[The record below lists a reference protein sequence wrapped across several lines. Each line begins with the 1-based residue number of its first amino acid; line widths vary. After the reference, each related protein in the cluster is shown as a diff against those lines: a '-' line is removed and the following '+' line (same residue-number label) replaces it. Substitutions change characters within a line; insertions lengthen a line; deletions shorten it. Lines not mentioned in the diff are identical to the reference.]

1 MNRCP
6 LVGVRASTLVE
17 IPMWD
22 LTKQTPDLIRTVGS
36 LLYQTMLNLRLIKLT
51 YKLSKS
57 LFAIDDK
64 SALKL
69 TVKTIILLLKNNGTL
84 FTVKYMKQVKLH
96 ITRYMVGRPLLSNKV
111 GVSLVGGFP
120 LRFLFL
126 RPYVDRRKLSGLK
139 FVLTLLNLSRTLRPK
154 GGEAIP
160 VDLSTVLAPSKG
172 TGYTIPATFIK
183 DFISHYDLHQSK
195 PSYST
200 TDLHISLKSGP
211 SGPSI
216 TTALYSFSLY
226 SEEYMR
232 ILKFMVGERLYAFFF
247 QVKRYADFY
256 NFKLPTKD
264 MSQTAH
270 IGRLSIVK
278 DPDCKM
284 RIIAILDYVSQFLL
298 KPIHLSIF
306 RKLRNFECDRTFTQE
321 PHASWLDNSE
331 HFWSLD
337 LSAATDRLPMD
348 LQHKLLNYMFDNK
361 MLADSW
367 RSLLRREY
375 AFPVPTAKCGWYYK
389 PLLGLAP
396 VEFTTLAATPVKRN
410 GCYGAYY
417 SVGQPMGAYSSW
429 ASLAVTHHLIVQYA
443 AHLVG
448 EPIGFNQ
455 YILLG
460 DDIVIKDNAVALKY
474 IWVMTQLGVE
484 ISESK
489 THVSK
494 DTYEFAKRWIR
505 GSNELTGLPL
515 SGISDNI
522 GSISI
527 ITKILFDY
535 VYRGNLY
542 LYKGTFSELVI
553 RILTGHQ
560 VVSGPKAVKPRKG
573 NKLHS
578 GLPKTYLMSVIPE
591 FVTTLRYVS
600 QRLTSQEQ
608 RLLLVRFANE
618 EYLTVPCET
627 LVPKLFR
634 AVFTEEVVK
643 LSVVTMN
650 KYLDFKEN
658 LETYLQRIV
667 EELQYPYQ
675 NYLVEKLW
683 FLFKPGG
690 WLNPA
695 RSDYGELEVSR
706 LFLKWANGLTEQWE
720 LLWKASHREDL
731 RHHQYHFSWYGLIN
745 HVMSV
750 KEKTKQFIVEDSSES
765 LLSIVKN
772 LSFIDFDELSNTER
786 DVVKVVQSLKTLL
799 FSGLESLKLRRRI
812 VAVNNNME
820 YILKGTLHASVNYK
834 SRGIGMEQNSIDS
847 LLEEQRKQG
856 WVVTD
861 LDGLKVLM
869 NEKGWTKPLPNI
881 NLTYR
886 PVEEREVLWPPL
898 ARLDREFAPVVTDI
912 SNISREVFSL
922 PEPLPNWDW

>member
-1 MNRCP
+1 
-6 LVGVRASTLVE
+6 
-17 IPMWD
+17 
-22 LTKQTPDLIRTVGS
+22 
-36 LLYQTMLNLRLIKLT
+36 MLNLRLIKLT

-64 SALKL
+64 SALKSFTR
-69 TVKTIILLLKNNGTL
+69 TVILLLKNNGTL

-120 LRFLFL
+120 RRFLYL
-126 RPYVDRRKLSGLK
+126 KPYIDRRKLGGLK
-139 FVLTLLNLSRTLRPK
+139 FVLTLLNISRSIRPK
-154 GGEAIP
+154 RTEAIP
-160 VDLSTVLAPSKG
+160 VDLSTILAPSKG
-172 TGYTIPATFIK
+172 TGYTIPASFIK
-183 DFISHYDLHQSK
+183 DFCSHFDLHQSK

-200 TDLHISLKSGP
+200 NDFSISLKSGP

-216 TTALYSFSLY
+216 TTSLYSFSLY

-232 ILKFMVGERLYAFFF
+232 ILRYMVGERLYAFFF
-247 QVKRYADFY
+247 QIKRYADFY
-256 NFKLPTKD
+256 KLNLPTKS

-284 RIIAILDYVSQFLL
+284 RIIAILDYVTQFLL
-298 KPIHLSIF
+298 KPIHLGIF
-306 RKLRNFECDRTFTQE
+306 RKLRNFPCDRTFTQD

-348 LQHKLLNYMFDNK
+348 LQHKLLNYMFNDK
-361 MLADSW
+361 VLADSW

-375 AFPVPTAKCGWYYK
+375 AFPVTFLDSNGNWGPGWYYK
-389 PLLGLAP
+389 PLLGLTST
-396 VEFTTLAATPVKRN
+396 EFTVLATTPAKRN
-410 GCYGAYY
+410 GCYGANY

-443 AHLVG
+443 AYLVG
-448 EPIGFNQ
+448 KPIGFDQ

-505 GSNELTGLPL
+505 GRDELTGLPL

-527 ITKILFDY
+527 IVKILFDY

-542 LYKGTFSELVI
+542 LFRGTFSDLVI
-553 RILTGHQ
+553 RILTDHQ
-560 VVSGPKAVKPRKG
+560 VVSGPKAMTTRKG
-573 NKLHS
+573 NKRHS
-578 GLPKTYLMSVIPE
+578 GLPKTYLTEVIPE
-591 FVTTLRYVS
+591 FVSTLRFVS
-600 QRLTSQEQ
+600 QKLTSQEM
-608 RLLLVRFANE
+608 RSLLVRFANE
-618 EYLTVPCET
+618 EHLSVPCET

-643 LSVVTMN
+643 LSVVTVN
-650 KYLDFKEN
+650 KYLDFREN
-658 LETYLQRIV
+658 LENYLQSIINDL
-667 EELQYPYQ
+667 EYPYSG
-675 NYLVEKLW
+675 YLVEKFW

-690 WLNPA
+690 YLNPT
-695 RSDYGELEVSR
+695 RSDHGELEVSR
-706 LFLKWANGLTEQWE
+706 LFLAWANGLESQWR
-720 LLWKASHREDL
+720 LLWRREDL
-731 RHHQYHFSWYGLIN
+731 RHHQYHFSWYGIIN
-745 HVMSV
+745 HILRIR
-750 KEKTKQFIVEDSSES
+750 ERTKQFILRNSSED
-765 LLSIVKN
+765 LIMIVKN
-772 LSFIDFDELSNTER
+772 LSFLDFDELSNTQR
-786 DVVKVVQSLKTLL
+786 DVIKVVQSVKTLL
-799 FSGLESLKLRRRI
+799 FSSLRSLELRRRC

-820 YILKGTLHASVNYK
+820 YILSDSLHAFVNYK
-834 SRGIGMEQNSIDS
+834 SRGFG
-847 LLEEQRKQG
+847 
-856 WVVTD
+856 TD
-861 LDGLKVLM
+861 Q
-869 NEKGWTKPLPNI
+869 WTEP
-881 NLTYR
+881 
-886 PVEEREVLWPPL
+886 EVRLARWAPL
-898 ARLDREFAPVVTDI
+898 ARLDRELDPVVTDI
-912 SNISREVFSL
+912 NNISREVFRL